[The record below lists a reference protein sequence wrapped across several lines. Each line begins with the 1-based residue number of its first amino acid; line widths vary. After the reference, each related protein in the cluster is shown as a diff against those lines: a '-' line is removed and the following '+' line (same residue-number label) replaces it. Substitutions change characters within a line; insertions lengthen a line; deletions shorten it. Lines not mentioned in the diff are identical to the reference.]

1 VLDAVRGRLPERAAF
16 AAGATLRFTPFF
28 ARELGELV
36 EMQRLRG
43 ALLSVRQL
51 ARPSAWRDWL
61 ACVAL
66 PMTVRAIE
74 IAEEAADAA
83 AIRGLGEARN
93 DPGKE
98 RK

>member
-1 VLDAVRGRLPERAAF
+1 
-16 AAGATLRFTPFF
+16 
-28 ARELGELV
+28 
-36 EMQRLRG
+36 MQRLRG